1 MAVTP
6 PSMVI
11 AILPF
16 VIGNSHIGRKRE
28 GGPATLLSPIIA
40 DGTAWFSVGP
50 AAGTIRSFQRGLAA
64 ATPHVRGHFIRI
76 VTRFA
81 ACRKAIEA
89 GSVGAG

>member
-1 MAVTP
+1 
-6 PSMVI
+6 MVI

-40 DGTAWFSVGP
+40 DGTAWFSFGP
-50 AAGTIRSFQRGLAA
+50 VAGPVRTFQRDPAA
-64 ATPHVRGHFIRI
+64 ATPHVRRHFIRI

-81 ACRKAIEA
+81 TAP
-89 GSVGAG
+89 